1 VANQPEYF
9 SHDYDDEP
17 DPAPRR
23 TRKPGPPLHPA
34 AAAVAGGCLM
44 AMAAALCGVFV
55 FVAWRVFRTLDLF
68 FS

>member
-1 VANQPEYF
+1 MNPDYF
-9 SHDYDDEP
+9 SQDCDD

-23 TRKPGPPLHPA
+23 TRKPDPPLHPA

>member
-17 DPAPRR
+17 EPRR
-23 TRKPGPPLHPA
+23 TRRPDPPLPPA

-44 AMAAALCGVFV
+44 AMAAALCGVFAFIAAV
-55 FVAWRVFRTLDLF
+55 VYRGLDSF
-68 FS
+68 FTR